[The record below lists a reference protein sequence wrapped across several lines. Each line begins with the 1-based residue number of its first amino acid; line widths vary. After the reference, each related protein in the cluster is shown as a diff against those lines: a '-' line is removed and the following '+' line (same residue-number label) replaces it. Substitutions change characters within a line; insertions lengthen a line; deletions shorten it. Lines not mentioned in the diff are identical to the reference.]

1 MASAAHPVPSG
12 GNRFDEHHAQKDKKK
27 PRINSYIFFFLFT
40 FVSRKLNRS
49 HGIQNRNR
57 RPLRRHRPRQLGD
70 GALVKLLTA
79 GGRRVGWYVRNGE
92 VLESLRAE
100 GRNSRYLDD
109 TEFDR
114 DRIAPSDDLD
124 AVVREAEVVILA
136 APSAYL
142 KTFLEPLRTP
152 LRDKFVVSAI
162 KGIVPGDYQ
171 TVVEYI
177 HDRYELSYKQIGLI
191 SGPSHAEEVSR
202 GKLSYLTVACTDP
215 ENARL
220 IGSRFATD
228 SVRISCSTDLY
239 GIEYAAILK
248 NIYAISV
255 GMAVGLGYGD
265 NFLAVLIAN
274 CAAEMTRFLD
284 GSYPAQRNTQV
295 SAYLGDLLVTCYST
309 YSRNRRLGLL
319 IGHGCTV
326 RSALNEMTMV
336 AEGYFAADC
345 IRHINFRHRV
355 EMPIAE
361 MVYDVLYRGA
371 SARLRMKELTTK
383 LI

>member
-1 MASAAHPVPSG
+1 MEHPIGHEARCAVIGYGSWATAIV
-12 GNRFDEHHAQKDKKK
+12 R
-27 PRINSYIFFFLFT
+27 
-40 FVSRKLNRS
+40 
-49 HGIQNRNR
+49 
-57 RPLRRHRPRQLGD
+57 
-70 GALVKLLTA
+70 LLTENNL
-79 GGRRVGWYVRNGE
+79 RTGWYVRNPE
-92 VLESLRAE
+92 VLESLRTE
-100 GRNSRYLDD
+100 GRNPRYLSDV
-109 TEFDR
+109 EFDTA
-114 DRIAPSDDLD
+114 RIAPSDNLD
-124 AVVREAEVVILA
+124 EVVAAADVVILA
-136 APSAYL
+136 TPSAYL
-142 KTFLEPLRTP
+142 KDFLAPLTVP

-171 TVVEYI
+171 TVVEYM

-202 GKLSYLTVACTDP
+202 GRLSYLTVVCTDG
-215 ENARL
+215 ENARAL
-220 IGSRFATD
+220 GNRLASESLA
-228 SVRISCSTDLY
+228 ISYSTDLY

-248 NIYAISV
+248 NIYAIAV

-274 CAAEMTRFLD
+274 CARELTRFLEE
-284 GSYPAQRNTQV
+284 SYPAPRDTQA

-345 IRHINFRHRV
+345 IRHINFRHRI

-361 MVYDVLYRGA
+361 MVYRVLYEGA
-371 SARLRMKELTTK
+371 SARRSMKELTTK

>member
-1 MASAAHPVPSG
+1 MEYKIGSEARCAVIG
-12 GNRFDEHHAQKDKKK
+12 
-27 PRINSYIFFFLFT
+27 
-40 FVSRKLNRS
+40 
-49 HGIQNRNR
+49 HGSWAT
-57 RPLRRHRPRQLGD
+57 
-70 GALVKLLTA
+70 ALVKQLTH
-79 GGRRVGWYVRNGE
+79 GGQRVGWYVRNEE
-92 VLESLRAE
+92 VLESLRTA
-100 GRNSRYLDD
+100 GRNPRYLND

-124 AVVREAEVVILA
+124 AVVRGAEVIILA
-136 APSAYL
+136 TPSAYL
-142 KTFLEPLRTP
+142 KEFLAPLDIP
-152 LRDKFVVSAI
+152 LNDKFVVSAI

-171 TVVEYI
+171 TVMEYI
-177 HDRYELSYKQIGLI
+177 HDHYRLSYKQIGLI

-202 GKLSYLTVACTDP
+202 GKLSYLTVVCTDE
-215 ENARL
+215 ENARML
-220 IGSRFATD
+220 GSRLA
-228 SVRISCSTDLY
+228 SESLALSYSTDLY

-265 NFLAVLIAN
+265 NFFAVLIAN
-274 CAAEMTRFLD
+274 CARELTRFLEE
-284 GSYPAQRNTQV
+284 SYPAPRDTQA

-361 MVYDVLYRGA
+361 MVYRVLYEGA
-371 SARLRMKELTTK
+371 SARRSMKELTTK